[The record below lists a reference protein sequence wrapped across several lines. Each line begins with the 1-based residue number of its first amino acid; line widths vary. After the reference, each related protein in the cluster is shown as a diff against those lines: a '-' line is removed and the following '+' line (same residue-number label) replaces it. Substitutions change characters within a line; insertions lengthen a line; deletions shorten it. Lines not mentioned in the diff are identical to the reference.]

1 MLNTADTGVVAGDTP
16 FSHDCRRPNL
26 PGFLRPLPSD
36 HYEKPSCVLESG
48 RSRSG
53 PAEAAPN
60 VGLDK
65 LCKLLN
71 FLFELILNKVRI
83 VRYLN

>member
-1 MLNTADTGVVAGDTP
+1 VLSTGGKGVAAGDTT

-26 PGFLRPLPSD
+26 HGFRD
-36 HYEKPSCVLESG
+36 RYEKPSCGLESG
-48 RSRSG
+48 RSRHG

-65 LCKLLN
+65 LRKLLN